1 MSSSLR
7 KSRRHLKSLI
17 ERAEELL
24 RTERRELPTD
34 PIEFC
39 ERILHIRLTSYQR
52 RLLRL
57 LAEGHRRIVLRWARQ
72 TGKTYILAA
81 VLIWYCS
88 THPGSTALIV
98 APGLRQ
104 SLILSDRIHGLL
116 NQMEPNIR
124 RGIIEKALRT
134 IIRFRNQSQIVAL
147 PNSEHLLRG
156 YTAHLVICDEAA
168 FFHND
173 EAIFPHILM
182 PMMATT
188 NGIMIVSSTP
198 WGRRSIY
205 HQLNQ
210 DPDWVLIHVPWT
222 EAVKEGIYSRE
233 FIGEIEKLRET
244 RPQAFRMEYEAEFI
258 EDEEAWLSQDL
269 LAKAID
275 EELEYYRIEDRAKGQ
290 FYVGL
295 DLAERRDYTAIAVIQ
310 REDQLLKLV
319 HRHKFP
325 LGTGLAEAI
334 GYIKTLRENWNGIRK
349 IYVDI
354 TKHGDYF
361 IQDMHEAGIPEAE
374 GIIFTQ
380 RRKQEMAQLLRQRIQ
395 EGKLRIPYDR
405 QLLNELN
412 IERYELTKTGAI
424 RFYHPEGTHDDQ
436 FWALALAVYAAEM
449 EAIPRRPRISV
460 KRLFDGGIR

>member
-1 MSSSLR
+1 M
-7 KSRRHLKSLI
+7 KNII

-24 RTERRELPTD
+24 RAERQELPKD

-39 ERILHIRLTSYQR
+39 RSILQIRPTSYQQ
-52 RLLRL
+52 RLLEL
-57 LAEGHRRIVLRWARQ
+57 LAEGRRRIVLRWARQ
-72 TGKTYILAA
+72 TGKTYILAS

-104 SLILSDRIHGLL
+104 SLILSDRIHSLL
-116 NQMEPNIR
+116 NRIDPDIR
-124 RGIIEKALRT
+124 RGIVEKALRT

-156 YTAHLVICDEAA
+156 YMAHLVICDEAA

-173 EAIFPHILM
+173 ETIFPHILM

-198 WGRRSIY
+198 WGRRSVY

-210 DPDWVLIHVPWT
+210 DPDWLLIHVPWT
-222 EAVKEGIYSRE
+222 LALREGIYSQE
-233 FIGEIEKLRET
+233 FIREIEKLRET
-244 RPQAFRMEYEAEFI
+244 RPQTYKMEYEAEFI
-258 EDEEAWLSQDL
+258 EDVDAWLSQDL
-269 LAKAID
+269 IAKAID
-275 EELEYYRIEDRAKGQ
+275 ESLEYYSFDSKPQGH
-290 FYVGL
+290 FYIGL
-295 DLAERRDYTAIAVIQ
+295 DLAERRDYTALCIIQ
-310 REDQLLKLV
+310 REGQLLKLV
-319 HRHKFP
+319 HRRKFP
-325 LGTGLAEAI
+325 LGTSLAAAI
-334 GYIKTLRENWNGIRK
+334 GYVKTLRDRWRSIKR

-354 TKHGDYF
+354 TKHGEYF

-380 RRKQEMAQLLRQRIQ
+380 RRKQEMAQLLRQRIM
-395 EGKLRIPYDR
+395 EGRLRIPYDR
-405 QLLNELN
+405 ELLNELN

-424 RFYHPEGTHDDQ
+424 RLHHPEGTHDDQ

-449 EAIPRRPRISV
+449 EMMPRRPRIS
-460 KRLFDGGIR
+460 IRRFVEGDIR

>member
-1 MSSSLR
+1 MSERLKRLR
-7 KSRRHLKSLI
+7 KR
-17 ERAEELL
+17 
-24 RTERRELPTD
+24 RRELLEKRRGRGGGLKLPED

-39 ERILHIRLTSYQR
+39 EGILHIRPTSYQR

-81 VLIWYCS
+81 ALIWYCS

-104 SLILSDRIHGLL
+104 SLILSDKIHTLL
-116 NQMEPNIR
+116 NRMEPAV
-124 RGIIEKALRT
+124 RGSIVEKALRT

-173 EAIFPHILM
+173 ETIFPHILI

-198 WGRRSIY
+198 WGRRSVY

-210 DPDWVLIHVPWT
+210 DPDWALIHVPWT
-222 EAVKEGIYSRE
+222 EALKEGIYSRE
-233 FIGEIEKLRET
+233 FIREIEKLRET
-244 RPQAFRMEYEAEFI
+244 RPQTFRMEYEAQFI
-258 EDEEAWLSQDL
+258 EDVDAWLSQDL
-269 LAKAID
+269 LARAID
-275 EELEYYRIEDRAKGQ
+275 EKLEYYDLEDKPRGQ
-290 FYVGL
+290 FYIGL
-295 DLAERRDYTAIAVIQ
+295 DLAERRDYTALCIIE
-310 REDQLLKLV
+310 REEQTLRLI
-319 HRHKFP
+319 HRHRFP
-325 LGTGLAEAI
+325 LGTPLSTAI
-334 GYIKTLRENWNGIRK
+334 GYIKKLRERWRSIK
-349 IYVDI
+349 KVYVDI
-354 TKHGDYF
+354 TKHGEYF
-361 IQDMHEAGIPEAE
+361 IEDMHEAGIPEAE

-395 EGKLRIPYDR
+395 ERRLRIPYDR

-412 IERYELTKTGAI
+412 IERYTLTKSGAI
-424 RFYHPEGTHDDQ
+424 KFHHPEGTHDDQ
-436 FWALALAVYAAEM
+436 FWALALAVYAAET
-449 EAIPRRPRISV
+449 EETPRRPRIIV
-460 KRLFDGGIR
+460 ERRTKIGEAY

>member
-1 MSSSLR
+1 MSERLKRLR
-7 KSRRHLKSLI
+7 KR
-17 ERAEELL
+17 
-24 RTERRELPTD
+24 RRELIEKRRSKRGRLKLPED

-39 ERILHIRLTSYQR
+39 RSILHIRPTSYQR

-81 VLIWYCS
+81 ALIWYCS
-88 THPGSTALIV
+88 THPGFTALIV

-104 SLILSDRIHGLL
+104 SLILSDKIHSLL
-116 NQMEPNIR
+116 NRMEPSVR
-124 RGIIEKALRT
+124 RGIVEKALRT

-173 EAIFPHILM
+173 ETIFPHILM

-198 WGRRSIY
+198 WGRRSVY

-222 EAVKEGIYSRE
+222 EALKEGVYSRE
-233 FIGEIEKLRET
+233 FIREIEKLRET
-244 RPQAFRMEYEAEFI
+244 RPQTYKMEYEAEFI
-258 EDEEAWLSQDL
+258 EDIDAWLSQDL
-269 LAKAID
+269 IAKAID
-275 EELEYYRIEDRAKGQ
+275 ESLEYYSFDSKPQGH
-290 FYVGL
+290 FYIGL
-295 DLAERRDYTAIAVIQ
+295 DLAERRDYTALCVIQ
-310 REDQLLKLV
+310 RKGQLLRLV
-319 HRHKFP
+319 HRRKFP
-325 LGTGLAEAI
+325 LGTSLAAAI

-349 IYVDI
+349 VYVDI
-354 TKHGDYF
+354 TKHGEYF

-405 QLLNELN
+405 ELLNELN
-412 IERYELTKTGAI
+412 TERYMLTKTGAI
-424 RFYHPEGTHDDQ
+424 KFYHPEGTHDDQ

-449 EAIPRRPRISV
+449 EETPRRPRIS
-460 KRLFDGGIR
+460 IRKFVEEDSR